1 MTAEQRESLAGF
13 IRHIVQAASAV
24 LLYSLEHRQVA
35 WQISQASDRLKE
47 AMPADGVLALTLVA
61 DELFA
66 DGRPMAK
73 SPLLERF
80 VKGFCACAIEQ
91 VTLRSGV
98 SGGDLETLVRI
109 VAFDPPGQ
117 IRSSEHLNFGSLVL
131 VAPSGGLADP
141 DPMISSYAAI
151 PKQLFQGL
159 VGTYQGLGSGKA
171 LDLTSIISVV
181 KGFIIAF
188 RREANP
194 FLALV
199 PVREMDEYTF
209 THSIN
214 VCILNLAQGMTLGFE
229 GQLLHDIGVSALLHD
244 VGKVFVPAEILNK
257 PESLEEWEWEAVRR
271 HTVRGAEYLLNTPGI
286 PRLAVLSAFEHHLKY
301 DVTGYPKVPGGW
313 QINLCSQ
320 MTMVSDYFDA
330 LRTRRVYRDAMDFE
344 KAAGQMLAV
353 AGTQLNPSL
362 TLNFLGTLRKMG
374 ER

>member
-1 MTAEQRESLAGF
+1 MTPEQREALAGF
-13 IRHIVQAASAV
+13 IRHLVQAASAV
-24 LLYSLEHRQVA
+24 ALYSLDHRQVA
-35 WQISQASDRLKE
+35 WQISQASERLKE

-61 DELFA
+61 DEIFA
-66 DGRPMAK
+66 DGKPMAK

-80 VKGFCACAIEQ
+80 VKGFSACAIEQ
-91 VTLRSGV
+91 VTIRSGATC
-98 SGGDLETLVRI
+98 GDLEILARI

-131 VAPSGGLADP
+131 LANSGALAEA
-141 DPMISSYAAI
+141 DPMIPSYSAI
-151 PKQLFQGL
+151 PEQLFEGL
-159 VGTYQGLGSGKA
+159 AATYQGLGSGKA

-244 VGKVFVPAEILNK
+244 VGKVFVPAQILNK
-257 PESLEEWEWEAVRR
+257 PGSLEEWEWEAVRR

-301 DVTGYPKVPGGW
+301 DVTGYPKVPAGW
-313 QINLCSQ
+313 RINLCSQ

-362 TLNFLGTLRKMG
+362 TLNFLRTLRKMG